1 MAEEQANYLLA
12 GQPGELERLQLQ
24 ARVLEP
30 DAEIMLD
37 QIGLHAGWHCLDLGC
52 GAMGV
57 LGPLSRRVK
66 ANGKVVGLDVDP
78 KLLDAARVLVEEE
91 GWDNVELREGDAL
104 QTHLP
109 PASFDVV
116 HARFLFAPLRHE
128 EALLREM
135 LALTCPGGVVAIQ
148 EPDISAWTYCPAH
161 PTWPKFKD
169 AIIGAYN
176 AGGGNMNAGQQTYG
190 LLCQAGLENVQ
201 IRVAVVALPPAH
213 PFLRLAIQF
222 ATSLRQRIVE
232 GGFLTEQELDDAME
246 ACEVSAQDP
255 GTFGISFLV
264 TQVWGWKPQA

>member
-1 MAEEQANYLLA
+1 MAEEQASYLLA
-12 GQPGELERLQLQ
+12 GQSGELERLQLQ
-24 ARVLEP
+24 ARVLES
-30 DAEIMLD
+30 DAEAMLD

-52 GAMGV
+52 GAMGI
-57 LGPLSRRVK
+57 LGPLSRRVG
-66 ANGKVVGLDVDP
+66 ASGKVVGMDVDP
-78 KLLDAARVLVEEE
+78 KLLDAARVLAQED
-91 GWDNVELREGDAL
+91 GWDNVELTEGDAL
-104 QTHLP
+104 QTHLA
-109 PASFDVV
+109 PASFDFV
-116 HARFLFAPLRHE
+116 HVRFLFAPLRHE

-264 TQVWGWKPQA
+264 THVWGWKPQA